1 MDDQLTFDRP
11 TAMKQGADV
20 ALNRADADQLM
31 PDEVRVVRRGHVV
44 LRDWSC
50 HILVDWQTVF
60 REGSVL
66 LAEEEASEV
75 IQSHVTVR

>member
-31 PDEVRVVRRGHVV
+31 PDEVRVVRARDEVLRQRARHVV
-44 LRDWSC
+44 L
-50 HILVDWQTVF
+50 LVVERGVVRR
-60 REGSVL
+60 REERHEL
-66 LAEEEASEV
+66 L
-75 IQSHVTVR
+75 